1 MKNTIKT
8 KSSILSLE
16 KPAIMGIMNLTPD
29 SFYKDSRFN
38 SKSEDFLKKAE
49 EMLLN
54 GADIIDIGGYSTRP
68 GADVVTENQ
77 ELERTS
83 YAVEILIKTF
93 GNINVSID
101 TFRSK
106 VAESAIIA
114 GACMVNDVTGGDGD
128 TEMFNLILKH
138 NIPYILMHTRGTPKN
153 MALHTNYKDLI
164 YDVNFELLLKANY
177 LRKNG
182 VNDVIIDPGFGF
194 AKTLDQNYSILN
206 NIKSFRYSHYPLM
219 VGLSRKSMIY
229 NLLKINSAEALRGT
243 LQLNFYAL
251 LQNTSIIRV
260 HDVKEAKESLKLFE
274 KLKQIFV

>member
-29 SFYKDSRFN
+29 SFHKDSRFN

-68 GADVVTENQ
+68 GADVVTEN
-77 ELERTS
+77 EEIERTS
-83 YAVEILIKTF
+83 NAIEILIKTF
-93 GNINVSID
+93 GDISISID

-114 GACMVNDVTGGDGD
+114 GACIVNDVTGGDGD
-128 TEMFNLILKH
+128 ENMFELILKY
-138 NIPYILMHTRGTPKN
+138 NTPYILMHMRGTPKN
-153 MALHTNYKDLI
+153 MDLHTKYKDII
-164 YDVNFELLLKANY
+164 YDVNFELLSKANY
-177 LRKNG
+177 LRKKG
-182 VNDVIIDPGFGF
+182 VNDVIIDPGLGF
-194 AKTLDQNYSILN
+194 AKTLDQNYFILN

-260 HDVKEAKESLKLFE
+260 HDIKEAKETLNLFE
-274 KLKQIFV
+274 KLKQILV